1 MHQYWSECANTLI
14 KIENLLVKARDTTCA
29 SENFNVKMISYSKT
43 FRIFGEMA
51 TLKDN
56 GKKLKG
62 KLKARDL
69 TAVFMGYADN
79 NSNNVFRFVILK
91 TKKIIDVKLIYRPHI
106 KMQRQY
112 SKTLWMNIN
121 SVNLADLYWQ
131 QRKVNTHQNQQ
142 VSKKLGTIQIQ

>member
-69 TAVFMGYADN
+69 TAFFWDM
-79 NSNNVFRFVILK
+79 
-91 TKKIIDVKLIYRPHI
+91 LITTPTMYSVLSFSRP
-106 KMQRQY
+106 R
-112 SKTLWMNIN
+112 
-121 SVNLADLYWQ
+121 
-131 QRKVNTHQNQQ
+131 R
-142 VSKKLGTIQIQ
+142 